1 MKATGVA
8 LVVAMLGSSGAA
20 CAQDNAKQHATGAHA
35 HTVQTPFGIAGNAR
49 DAKRTVEI
57 RMLDEMRFAPETI
70 DVRQGETIR
79 LVLINTGKLPHELV
93 IGTKK
98 DLDRHAAMMMD
109 SGMAHDE
116 PHAAQVAPGST
127 GEIVWNFNR
136 TGRFDYA
143 CLVAGH
149 YQAGMTG
156 KISVVSR

>member
-20 CAQDNAKQHATGAHA
+20 YAQDNVNQHATGAHA
-35 HTVQTPFGIAGNAR
+35 HNVQTPFGIAGDAR
-49 DAKRTVEI
+49 DAKRTIEI
-57 RMLDEMRFAPETI
+57 RMFDEMRFVPETI

-79 LVLINTGKLPHELV
+79 LVLINTGKLPHEFV

-98 DLDRHAAMMMD
+98 DLDQHAAMMMD

-116 PHAAQVAPGST
+116 PHAAQVPPGST

-136 TGRFDYA
+136 AGHFDYA
-143 CLVAGH
+143 CLIAGH

>member
-1 MKATGVA
+1 
-8 LVVAMLGSSGAA
+8 
-20 CAQDNAKQHATGAHA
+20 
-35 HTVQTPFGIAGNAR
+35 
-49 DAKRTVEI
+49 
-57 RMLDEMRFAPETI
+57 
-70 DVRQGETIR
+70 
-79 LVLINTGKLPHELV
+79 
-93 IGTKK
+93 
-98 DLDRHAAMMMD
+98 
-109 SGMAHDE
+109 MAHEE

>member
-1 MKATGVA
+1 MKAIGVA
-8 LVVAMLGSSGAA
+8 LAVALLGSSSVAY
-20 CAQDNAKQHATGAHA
+20 AQDTAKQHATGAHA
-35 HTVQTPFGIAGNAR
+35 HGVQTPFGIAGDAR
-49 DAKRTVEI
+49 AAKRTVEI
-57 RMLDEMRFAPETI
+57 RMLDEMRFAPQTI
-70 DVRQGETIR
+70 DVRKGETIR
-79 LVLINTGKLPHELV
+79 IVLINTGKLPHELV

-136 TGRFDYA
+136 AGRFDYA